1 MKRTGL
7 LANYI
12 IALIV
17 ILAINFILPRLMPG
31 DPLQAIYGDEA
42 LLAMT
47 PQLKEELIRRFAL
60 DRPLLDQ
67 LVSYLGS
74 LCRGDLGHSYFY
86 NAPVARVILGF
97 LPWTILLAGLALI
110 LSTLLGLFLGIE
122 SGSRRGRA
130 LDKVLLGSNMLLS
143 GLPDFFVGILLLLFF
158 GVFLRLA
165 PLAGALTPYAGHS
178 GLALALDVLHHLL
191 LPLAALVIVRM
202 TAIYLLTRNTMITT
216 LGSAYI
222 LTARA
227 KGCPERSIR
236 YRHAGRNSL
245 LPVVTAAGL
254 QFAHLITGTLFI
266 EIIFSYPGLGLLLY
280 KSLLT
285 RDYPLLEGILLLVAI
300 SVLLINFMVDMLYV
314 KLDPRVNY
322 AR

>member
-42 LLAMT
+42 LLVMT
-47 PQLKEELIRRFAL
+47 PQLKEEIIRRFAL
-60 DRPLLDQ
+60 DRPLFDQ

-74 LCRGDLGHSYFY
+74 LCRGDLGYSYFY

-97 LPWTILLAGLALI
+97 LPWTMLLTGLALS
-110 LSTLLGLFLGIE
+110 LSTILGLFLGIE
-122 SGSRRGRA
+122 SGYRRGKA
-130 LDKVLLGSNMLLS
+130 LDRLLLGGNMFLS

-158 GVFLRLA
+158 GVSLRLA
-165 PLAGALTPYAGHS
+165 PLAGALTPYAGYS
-178 GLALALDVLHHLL
+178 GLALALDVLHHLA

-202 TAIYLLTRNTMITT
+202 TATYLLTRNTMIAT

-245 LPVVTAAGL
+245 LPVVTEVGL

-266 EIIFSYPGLGLLLY
+266 EIIFSYPGLGSLLY

-285 RDYPLLEGILLLVAI
+285 RDYPLLEGILLLVAL
-300 SVLLINFMVDMLYV
+300 SVLLVNLMVDMLYV
-314 KLDPRVNY
+314 KLDPRVSY
-322 AR
+322 AH